1 MAYGFESRRAHYNL
15 KKVGDIMG
23 YLTGYNMTVRNI
35 NKQQLL
41 KLNELLVRKE
51 IIDYALEQGEITN
64 TDEASFATRDCVKW
78 YNYEIDIIEV
88 SQQFPDCVF
97 LLEGDGEDSLDYW
110 REYFK
115 NGEVEYCP
123 GTLTYPEPQQIKW

>member
-1 MAYGFESRRAHYNL
+1 
-15 KKVGDIMG
+15 MG

-41 KLNELLVRKE
+41 KLNELLVHKE
-51 IIDYALEQGEITN
+51 IIDYALEQGEMTN
-64 TDEASFATRDCVKW
+64 TNEASFATRDFVKW

-115 NGEVEYCP
+115 NGEIEYCP
-123 GTLTYPEPQQIKW
+123 GTLTYHEPQQIKW